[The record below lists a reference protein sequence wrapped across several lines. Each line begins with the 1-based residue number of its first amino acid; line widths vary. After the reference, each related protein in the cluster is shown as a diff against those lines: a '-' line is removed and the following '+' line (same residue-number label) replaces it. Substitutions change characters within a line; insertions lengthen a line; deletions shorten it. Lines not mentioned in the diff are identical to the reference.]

1 MWQGVY
7 PGDQKPQG
15 TLAMRS
21 HRVDVCLDGAELDS
35 GCGAAY
41 YFTLNYLEV
50 GIPSTPKM
58 TRASSK

>member
-1 MWQGVY
+1 MWQGVR
-7 PGDQKPQG
+7 PGDQKLQG
-15 TLAMRS
+15 TLAIS

-35 GCGAAY
+35 GRGAAY

>member
-7 PGDQKPQG
+7 PGDQKLQG

-35 GCGAAY
+35 GRGAAY

-50 GIPSTPKM
+50 GITGTPKM